1 MNSCVTFKHLVR
13 FGSESSQRPLCV
25 GHPDTIWPIVIIP
38 SDLGRDILLSW
49 YHPTN
54 MWLFSKETLTILTA
68 NIMSIF
74 TADCPKYWHLHHTFF
89 SCTVLYRRSSPFRQ
103 ILRWK
108 ENMNSHISTAPQKW
122 PLLLWVVL
130 SSVFPAP
137 EHPRVAQLLFWCWKC
152 HIAIGSTILERYKQN
167 CFFFSVSCALT
178 EYLGQ

>member
-89 SCTVLYRRSSPFRQ
+89 FLHRTVPTL
-103 ILRWK
+103 
-108 ENMNSHISTAPQKW
+108 
-122 PLLLWVVL
+122 
-130 SSVFPAP
+130 
-137 EHPRVAQLLFWCWKC
+137 
-152 HIAIGSTILERYKQN
+152 
-167 CFFFSVSCALT
+167 FSVSANPSVKRKHEQPHIHCATKMASSLVGRPVIGISGT
-178 EYLGQ
+178 RASPCGAVVVLMLKMSYRDWIYYSGKI